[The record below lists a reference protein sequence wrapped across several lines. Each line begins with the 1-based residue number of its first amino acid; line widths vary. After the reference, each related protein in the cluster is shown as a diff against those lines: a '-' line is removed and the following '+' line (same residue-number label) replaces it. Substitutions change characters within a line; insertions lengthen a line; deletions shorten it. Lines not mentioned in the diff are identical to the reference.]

1 MISTTSPKSQWKFT
15 SCRKLHLLMS
25 ARKFHRHQQ
34 RCHQQRVFLTCSF
47 HWGIHDDSPVDN
59 DCWGIHDTCSSENDD
74 SPVDTE
80 DSRPDPVLHPA
91 VASFPSRR
99 AQLRCLW
106 RNDHG
111 LSGKKAM
118 QPGKWSVHRTKFVSA
133 GEHLPK
139 HGRAQLMV
147 LN

>member
-15 SCRKLHLLMS
+15 SCGKLHLLMS

-34 RCHQQRVFLTCSF
+34 RCMAPCIL
-47 HWGIHDDSPVDN
+47 PVLFI
-59 DCWGIHDTCSSENDD
+59 GVYMIHDTCLSRESDD
-74 SPVDTE
+74 SPVDTIE

-118 QPGKWSVHRTKFVSA
+118 QPGKWSVHGTICICRRTFAETWKGPVN
-133 GEHLPK
+133 GT
-139 HGRAQLMV
+139 
-147 LN
+147 